1 MKIRQM
7 AVTRSSS
14 VRTQAGGEGIVC
26 GVKDVELLSW
36 AMLLEADAPAFA
48 EAGGGR
54 GNSSGLGRCMRR
66 TIATEVC
73 RRGAGTHSVLAV
85 GSEHLITRD
94 WRVGG
99 EDAVAAS
106 ETASRGRSL
115 ILGGTEGRPEA
126 KGSECGRYRSC

>member
-1 MKIRQM
+1 M

-14 VRTQAGGEGIVC
+14 VRTQAGGEGIVS

-54 GNSSGLGRCMRR
+54 DTSSGLGRCMRR
-66 TIATEVC
+66 RIVTEVC
-73 RRGAGTHSVLAV
+73 RRGAGKHSELAV
-85 GSEHLITRD
+85 GSEHLVSRD

-99 EDAVAAS
+99 ENAVAAS
-106 ETASRGRSL
+106 EAARRGRSL

-126 KGSECGRYRSC
+126 RGSE